1 MIHRAGTAEGDG
13 SFIVSKDKV
22 YFDITQSMEDIQVLY
37 YIKKELGFGKVM
49 IRSEINRKVG
59 VFYVSSQENFTK
71 LMVIFNGNL
80 SPPPLLP
87 PLRGGSRRGEGN
99 YKKEQFRRWLDAYN
113 KQYNM
118 NIAFIDRLVK
128 PSLSSGWISGP
139 ARQMLKVVFMVELKV
154 VEHLSLEE
162 LHI

>member
-1 MIHRAGTAEGDG
+1 VIHRAGTAEGDG

-80 SPPPLLP
+80 SPSPE
-87 PLRGGSRRGEGN
+87 GKGN